1 MENQI
6 TVSKATQNENLQEL
20 LHLESGY
27 LREIGEQPLTEEQ
40 QAQLFQAIQ
49 ESRITFFLAKFE
61 KQTVRICSVARHFST
76 FACTDTGVFE
86 DFYVKPE
93 FRKRGIARVLAQ
105 AAQNWSSEQGLSS
118 LTDCCAPCDEQMYQ
132 SLGFDTQ
139 LGKTYARIM

>member
-6 TVSKATQNENLQEL
+6 TVSKATQNENWEEL

-61 KQTVRICSVARHFST
+61 KQTVGICSVARHFST

-86 DFYVKPE
+86 DFYVEPA
-93 FRKRGIARVLAQ
+93 FRKKGIARMLAQ
-105 AAQNWSSEQGLSS
+105 AAQSWSYEQGLSS
-118 LTDCCAPCDEQMYQ
+118 LTVCCAPCDVQMYQ
-132 SLGFDTQ
+132 VLGFDTH
-139 LGKTYARIM
+139 LGHTYAKII